1 MRVGVVLLLSLTI
14 AAPAAAGTPRV
25 HLRTHGADPA
35 VPSLRHHAT
44 AHSASEP
51 FGWCGEERTHDY
63 VDNELANGRYR
74 YHAVYLFPQDGADR
88 FSPAL
93 ATQMQSDLFGA
104 SGLLEHLYGRAVR
117 LDMGTDCGPGF
128 LDISVVKS
136 ALSSD
141 DFAAAAKQDDGT
153 MQIVAR
159 ALAMAGFPTLKNGA
173 SRRAAGRLTTNYVV
187 WLDAPTPLGCG
198 IGQSIDDSTRSR
210 SNWNNYG
217 GKVAVIFRADDD
229 FCGQDTVRH
238 EIGHTLGAMQ
248 PDAPHA
254 FDGVH
259 CDDAYED
266 TMCYPDS
273 PVRGSGDFQDQY
285 FDYGNDD
292 YWDPPGGRVLGW
304 WTADE
309 NRFICPTAS
318 CNVSE

>member
-14 AAPAAAGTPRV
+14 AAPAAAGPPRA
-25 HLRTHGADPA
+25 HLRTHGPDPA
-35 VPSLRHHAT
+35 VPALRHHAT

-51 FGWCGEERTHDY
+51 FGWCGQERTHDY
-63 VDNELANGRYR
+63 VDDELANGRYR
-74 YHAVYLFPQDGADR
+74 YHAVYLYPQDGADR
-88 FSPAL
+88 FSPDL
-93 ATQMQSDLFGA
+93 AAQMQSDLFGA
-104 SGLLEHLYGRAVR
+104 SGLLERLYGRAVR

-136 ALSSD
+136 ALSSG

-153 MQIVAR
+153 LQTVAR

-173 SRRAAGRLTTNYVV
+173 SRRAAARLTTNYVV

-210 SNWNNYG
+210 FNWNNYG
-217 GKVAVIFRADDD
+217 GKVAVIFRADDG

-273 PVRGSGDFQDQY
+273 PIRGSGDFQDQY

-292 YWDPPGGRVLGW
+292 YWDPPGGRRLGW